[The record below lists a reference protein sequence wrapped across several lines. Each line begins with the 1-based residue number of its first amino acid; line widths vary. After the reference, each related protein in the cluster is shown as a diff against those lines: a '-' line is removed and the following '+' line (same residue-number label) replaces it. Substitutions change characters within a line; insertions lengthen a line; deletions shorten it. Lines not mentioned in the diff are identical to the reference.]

1 MMDLFHNLLASAPFI
16 PHGHCY
22 LWKPGLVGLHIASDA
37 IVAISYYSIP
47 ATLVYFVQKRKDLP
61 FNWIFLLFGAFI
73 ILCGS
78 THLMEIWTLWHPNYW
93 ASGLLKAVTALVS
106 VITALMLIPLVPKAL
121 ALPSP
126 AELEAANVA
135 LAAEVIERQKA
146 EADIRT
152 LNAELEER
160 VKVRTQELSTTNLEL
175 KAEVAQRQQ
184 AETELQQA
192 KDDLEIRVE
201 ERTKELKETVQQ
213 LQNEIWERQQ
223 AEKNLRAMQTQIIA
237 QEKLASLGSLT
248 AGIAHEIRNPLN
260 FVNNFAEL
268 STELT
273 EELLTE
279 FETQQERLD
288 PETSDYIAEL
298 LNDLNKNVTKINE
311 HGQRAARIVSNM
323 LSHARGGIGEWSKV
337 NINTLLAEAVNL
349 AYHGMRGNNSL
360 FNVAI
365 ESQYD
370 DSIGQIDL
378 VQQDINRALLNILTN
393 ACYATYEKQQDKG
406 DEFSP
411 AIYIETKNLED
422 SIKICIQDNGKGME
436 KEVVEKIFH
445 PFFTTKPTGEG
456 TGLGLS
462 MTHDIIVQQHQ
473 GDIKVETA
481 PGSYAKFIITL
492 PKKSLAE
499 VC

>member
-1 MMDLFHNLLASAPFI
+1 MEFFHHFFATAPFI

-22 LWKPGLVGLHIASDA
+22 LWKPRLVGLHISSDA
-37 IVAISYYSIP
+37 TVALSYYSIP
-47 ATLVYFVQKRKDLP
+47 ATLIYFVQKRKDLP

-78 THLMEIWTLWHPNYW
+78 THVMEIWTLWHPNYW

-106 VITALMLIPLVPKAL
+106 VITALALIPLVPKAL

-126 AELEAANVA
+126 AELEAANQA
-135 LAAEVIERQKA
+135 LAAEVVERKKV
-146 EADIRT
+146 EADVRT
-152 LNAELEER
+152 LNTELEER
-160 VKVRTQELSTTNLEL
+160 VKARTQELLTTNLEL
-175 KAEVAQRQQ
+175 KAEVAQRQL
-184 AETELQQA
+184 AETELQKA
-192 KDDLEIRVE
+192 KDGLEIRVE

-213 LQNEIWERQQ
+213 LQNEILERQR

-260 FVNNFAEL
+260 FVNNFAQL
-268 STELT
+268 SIELT

-279 FETQQERLD
+279 IEGQGERLD
-288 PETSDYIAEL
+288 PESSGYIAEL
-298 LNDLNKNVTKINE
+298 LNDLNQNVDKINE

-323 LSHARGGIGEWSKV
+323 LSHARGGTGEWSKV
-337 NINTLLAEAVNL
+337 DINTLLAEAVNL
-349 AYHGMRGNNSL
+349 AYHGMRGNNNM

-370 DSIGQIDL
+370 DSIGKLDL
-378 VQQDINRALLNILTN
+378 VQQDFNRALLNILTN
-393 ACYATYEKQQDKG
+393 ACYATYEKQQEKG

-411 AIYIETKNLED
+411 AIYIETKNLGDRIE
-422 SIKICIQDNGKGME
+422 ICIQDNGKGME
-436 KEVVEKIFH
+436 QEVVEKIFH

-473 GDIKVETA
+473 GDIKVETS

-492 PKKSLAE
+492 PKKSLSPLG
-499 VC
+499 